1 MEAGPYLFVVA
12 AQRKIFQNQAS
23 KSWWANC
30 IWNLDSIKQWG
41 DVIKFKM
48 VFLVPQN
55 AAYSF
60 YVYREPDCSGLYP
73 FFWKGH
79 FPGS

>member
-1 MEAGPYLFVVA
+1 MSKLYLEFG
-12 AQRKIFQNQAS
+12 QKKIV
-23 KSWWANC
+23 
-30 IWNLDSIKQWG
+30 G

-55 AAYSF
+55 AAYSI
-60 YVYREPDCSGLYP
+60 YVYREPDCFELYRL
-73 FFWKGH
+73 FWKGH